1 MGFARTATHS
11 FHTHHLRIISAS
23 IVAAHAEML
32 ILAAVSLSAV
42 TSAATAFDL
51 VDAE

>member
-32 ILAAVSLSAV
+32 IVAAV